1 MVRYKHWTEMSKSS
15 GQCPK
20 KNSERPSELLFKNT
34 LKDYVF
40 PERLAA
46 EKQYRKKWGLTQ
58 DFCTILY
65 TTLKIYGLI
74 LSPMW
79 QQNMDTWLYV
89 MSFEITGLQINIY
102 MDQRFSQH
110 IPWILNWIL
119 IWGVLRV
126 CVFGSLLCSLS
137 PFWVFIM
144 W

>member
-79 QQNMDTWLYV
+79 QQNMDT
-89 MSFEITGLQINIY
+89 
-102 MDQRFSQH
+102 
-110 IPWILNWIL
+110 
-119 IWGVLRV
+119 
-126 CVFGSLLCSLS
+126 
-137 PFWVFIM
+137 
-144 W
+144 